1 MHVTLQDFLQ
11 IDLPALMAAVLA
23 CAACA
28 LVGNFLVLRRQGL
41 MGDAVSHAVLPG
53 IVGGFLLVG
62 SRDTLPM
69 MAGALAS
76 AALAGVLIE
85 AIRRLGRLD
94 SGAAMGVVF
103 TLFFAAGVVMIEQG
117 PARAVDLDADCV
129 LYGQLETIL
138 WLAPTGWASLLEPRV
153 WADLPRQVVA
163 LAVVFASAVAAVLL
177 FRKELTIAAFDPGLA
192 GALGLRPGLFHYGV
206 LLLTAATAIAAF
218 EAVGSILVVA
228 MLIAPPAAA
237 RMLTDRLTVQL
248 VLSTALGAG
257 AGVLGYVGAAFGPF
271 WLGADHSLNAAGMI
285 AVASG
290 GLLTLAVLL
299 GPRHGI
305 LGRVLGQRRLYAAAV
320 AQSGNSHQD

>member
-1 MHVTLQDFLQ
+1 MTVTVQDFLQ

-53 IVGGFLLVG
+53 IVGGFLLAG
-62 SRDTLPM
+62 TRDTLPM
-69 MAGALAS
+69 MAGALVS

-85 AIRRLGRLD
+85 AVRRLGRLE

-138 WLAPTGWASLLEPRV
+138 WLAPTSWSSLLRPAV
-153 WADLPRQVVA
+153 WLELPRQVVTLAAVFA
-163 LAVVFASAVAAVLL
+163 LAVACVLL

-237 RMLTDRLTVQL
+237 RLLTDRLPVQL
-248 VLSTALGAG
+248 VLSTALGAL
-257 AGVLGYVGAAFGPF
+257 AGMAGYAGAAFGPF
-271 WLGADHSLNAAGMI
+271 WLGAEHSLNAAGMI
-285 AVASG
+285 AVAAG
-290 GLLTLAVLL
+290 GILTLAVLL

-305 LGRVLGQRRLYAAAV
+305 LGRVLGQRRLAAAV
-320 AQSGNSHQD
+320 AQSGDSLGR

>member
-1 MHVTLQDFLQ
+1 MHVTVQDFLQ

-62 SRDTLPM
+62 SRDALPM
-69 MAGALAS
+69 MAGALVS

-85 AIRRLGRLD
+85 AIRRLGRLE

-103 TLFFAAGVVMIEQG
+103 TLFFAAGVVLIEQG

-138 WLAPTGWASLLEPRV
+138 WLAPTRWSSLLDPAV
-153 WADLPRQVVA
+153 WAQMPRQVVA
-163 LAVVFASAVAAVLL
+163 LAAVFAVVLAAVLL

-192 GALGLRPGLFHYGV
+192 GALGLRPGLFHHGI

-228 MLIAPPAAA
+228 MLIEPITPSGPNGWSNPSVVSTPPP
-237 RMLTDRLTVQL
+237 
-248 VLSTALGAG
+248 S
-257 AGVLGYVGAAFGPF
+257 
-271 WLGADHSLNAAGMI
+271 SENAAMVPQGRP
-285 AVASG
+285 
-290 GLLTLAVLL
+290 GLSPSISKNPLVPSSP
-299 GPRHGI
+299 GPLNHPN
-305 LGRVLGQRRLYAAAV
+305 AFCEP
-320 AQSGNSHQD
+320 

>member
-1 MHVTLQDFLQ
+1 MHLTLQDFLQ

-53 IVGGFLLVG
+53 IVGGFLLAG
-62 SRDTLPM
+62 TREALPM
-69 MAGALAS
+69 MAGALVS

-85 AIRRLGRLD
+85 AVRRLGRLE

-103 TLFFAAGVVMIEQG
+103 TLFFAAGVVLIEQG

-138 WLAPTGWASLLEPRV
+138 WLAPTSWASLLRPAV
-153 WADLPRQVVA
+153 WLELPRQVA
-163 LAVVFASAVAAVLL
+163 TLAAVFALVLAGVLL

-206 LLLTAATAIAAF
+206 LLMTAATAIAAF

-237 RMLTDRLTVQL
+237 RLLTDRLPVQL
-248 VLSTALGAG
+248 ALSTALGAV
-257 AGVLGYVGAAFGPF
+257 AGVSGYVAAAFGPF
-271 WLGADHSLNAAGMI
+271 WLGAEHSLNAAGMI

-290 GLLTLAVLL
+290 GILALAVLL

-305 LGRVLGQRRLYAAAV
+305 LGRALGQRRLAAAV
-320 AQSGNSHQD
+320 AQSGNSLGR